1 MLKKTQKKSDRP
13 FRLSLKARLRL
24 LKKSI
29 FGTASTEEGKK
40 TDLPE
45 TSSEISLRQRAETGT
60 VRSAPFIRKKSRRQ
74 AVHRETKGREQSR
87 ENEIRTGAGEKKT
100 RQGFSAAD
108 AGTCRTAAGRRQN
121 KILRS

>member
-1 MLKKTQKKSDRP
+1 MFSTS
-13 FRLSLKARLRL
+13 RL
-24 LKKSI
+24 LKRSLTFCVMPVGI
-29 FGTASTEEGKK
+29 PPHFRNRFHGRREK

-121 KILRS
+121 KVLRS